1 MIKKLKGK
9 KMIISY
15 LNKMLELNV
24 LLSKNTMIQ
33 YYSLLNILLLKK
45 NLV

>member
-1 MIKKLKGK
+1 MVKKLKGK
-9 KMIISY
+9 KDDN

-33 YYSLLNILLLKK
+33 YYFLLNILLPKK
-45 NLV
+45 NLA

>member
-9 KMIISY
+9 KMIIRY